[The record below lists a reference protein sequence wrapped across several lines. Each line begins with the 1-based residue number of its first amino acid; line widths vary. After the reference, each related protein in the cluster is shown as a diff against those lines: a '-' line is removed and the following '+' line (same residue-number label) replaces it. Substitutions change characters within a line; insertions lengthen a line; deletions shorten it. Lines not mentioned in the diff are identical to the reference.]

1 MSAADGSG
9 FASAGFSLDL
19 SPGLSIALVPVVSA
33 GSSPALVVAT
43 VGLMEFWL
51 EGSTKLGEVGWSVV
65 DGEGSPGDLEIA
77 RRARDLLA
85 VDDEVD
91 ACLGF
96 FFLELF

>member
-1 MSAADGSG
+1 
-9 FASAGFSLDL
+9 
-19 SPGLSIALVPVVSA
+19 
-33 GSSPALVVAT
+33 
-43 VGLMEFWL
+43 MEFWL